1 LDQFVEHTLIPAS
14 TRGTTRKR
22 NPAYRH
28 LERAKRRAE
37 RHGDWNTA
45 TTLRKQ
51 MAELPSVDPAD
62 PDYRRLRYVR
72 YADDFL
78 LGFTGPKAEA
88 EAIRRHLGAFLRDHL
103 KLELSPTKTLITHGR
118 TEAARFLGY
127 DLTVHT
133 ANDRRTRRR
142 SDGAATRATAGVIG
156 LRVPAD
162 VIRDTCRPYQQHGKA
177 RHRTERTNDHV
188 HTIVARY
195 ESEYRG
201 VVEYYRLA
209 MNLHRFSRLRWVM
222 EQSLTKTLAAKLRI
236 SGKQVRK
243 RYTTRIQTERG
254 PRVALQVSVP
264 REGKPPLVATWGRTT
279 LHRDLSATLTDAPG
293 RPWNARSELVD
304 RLLTECCTC
313 CGAPDQLEVHHIRAL
328 KDLRRLGRKEPPLW
342 MQVMAARQRK
352 TLVVCRDCHDHI
364 HAGHPTRPREDHHR
378 VLESRMP

>member
-1 LDQFVEHTLIPAS
+1 MVT
-14 TRGTTRKR
+14 
-22 NPAYRH
+22 
-28 LERAKRRAE
+28 
-37 RHGDWNTA
+37 
-45 TTLRKQ
+45 
-51 MAELPSVDPAD
+51 LPSVDPTD

-103 KLELSPTKTLITHGR
+103 KLELSASKTLITHGR

-127 DLTVHT
+127 ELTVLT
-133 ANDRRTRRR
+133 ANDRRTQRR
-142 SDGAATRATAGVIG
+142 SDGAATRATSGVIG
-156 LRVPAD
+156 LRVPED
-162 VIRDTCRPYQQHGKA
+162 VIRDKCRPYQQHGKA
-177 RHRTERTNDHV
+177 RHRAERTHDHV

-195 ESEYRG
+195 ESDYRG

-209 MNLHRFSRLRWVM
+209 INLHRFSRLRWVM

-236 SGKQVRK
+236 SVKAVRK

-254 PRVALQVSVP
+254 PRVALQVTVP

-279 LHRDLSATLTDAPG
+279 LHRDLGAALTDAPG

-304 RLLTECCTC
+304 RLLTENCTC
-313 CGAPDQLEVHHIRAL
+313 CGATDQLEVHHIRAL
-328 KDLRRLGRKEPPLW
+328 KDLKRPGRKEPPLW

-352 TLVVCRDCHDHI
+352 TLVVCRDCHTNI
-364 HAGHPTRPREDHHR
+364 HAGRLRR
-378 VLESRMP
+378 